1 MNIFET
7 SAVHDYFQFNLEG
20 VFCSTHGCR
29 EYNETIQTSV
39 EHGALAMKRLFGAA
53 KQAWKDSWRLELRTL
68 LKRNQACWMLHDVES
83 I

>member
-7 SAVHDYFQFNLEG
+7 SAVHDYFQFNFEG